1 MSTIDFDVVI
11 IGLGP
16 TGGTLANLLA
26 MNNLSI
32 LVLEKEA
39 GIYNLPRAVHFDD
52 EVMRVFNTI
61 GITKS
66 LTKKLIINK
75 GTKFVNEK
83 GKILLD
89 WPRPKIITENGWYP
103 SYRFHQPDLERSLRH
118 RLKRYEKVLVAQN
131 SEVYKTINY
140 KNHSIIQY
148 KNIKTNQIFSVKS
161 KYVIGCDGANS
172 FLRKQMKSEMEHL
185 GFEQR
190 WAVID
195 LILKTKKTNLPD
207 RTIQYCNSKRP
218 ATYCRNVGKRRRW
231 EIALKEEESV
241 EQFFDSKALWK
252 FLSQWV
258 SQDEAIIERKTVY
271 TFQSAIANKWR
282 RGRQF
287 LVGDAAHLT
296 PPFMG
301 QGMCAG
307 IRDASNLAWKISIC
321 CKKGHNERLL
331 DTYQSERSSNV
342 KDYINTAMKMGE
354 LLNSIGGSK
363 VSDTVYVEKDGT
375 IKMNSIKPELGK
387 GLGNLHDKNRGKIFP
402 SIKINFDKEFDDLFS
417 CYPILIT
424 NNKESEKKLKIRTY
438 SSIDIPEIETIL
450 KKFNSNSL
458 IIRPDRFVLASTDKS
473 DLKEFSR
480 FFHNNI
486 YGL

>member
-1 MSTIDFDVVI
+1 MSTVDFDVII

-16 TGGTLANLLA
+16 SGGTLANLLA

-32 LVLEKEA
+32 LILEKEA
-39 GIYNLPRAVHFDD
+39 SIYNLPRAVHFDD

-61 GITKS
+61 GITSS

-75 GTKFVNEK
+75 GTRFINEK
-83 GKILLD
+83 GELLLD
-89 WPRPKIITENGWYP
+89 WPRPKVITENGWYP
-103 SYRFHQPDLERSLRH
+103 SYRFHQPDLERSLRNK
-118 RLKRYEKVLVAQN
+118 LKRFEKVIISQN
-131 SEVYKTINY
+131 SEVYRIISH
-140 KNHSIIQY
+140 KNFSIIQY
-148 KNIKTNQIFSVKS
+148 KNLKTKNFFSVKS

-172 FLRKQMKSEMEHL
+172 FLRKQIKSEMEHL

-231 EIALKEEESV
+231 EIALKEEEST
-241 EQFFDSKALWK
+241 EKFFDSKTLWK

-258 SQDEAIIERKTVY
+258 SENDAEIERKTVY
-271 TFQSAIANKWR
+271 TFQSAIAKKWR
-282 RGRQF
+282 MGRLF

-321 CKKGHNERLL
+321 CKKGHNQKLL
-331 DTYQSERSSNV
+331 DTYESERSSNV
-342 KDYINTAMKMGE
+342 RDYINTAMKMGE

-363 VSDTVYVEKDGT
+363 VSDTVYMEKNGT

-387 GLGNLHDKNRGKIFP
+387 GLGNPDDKNRGKIFP
-402 SIKINFDKEFDDLFS
+402 SLKINFDKEFDDLFS

-424 NNKESEKKLKIRTY
+424 NKNVNEKKLKIRTY
-438 SSIDIPEIETIL
+438 TSFDIPEIETVL
-450 KKFNSNSL
+450 KKFNTNSL

-480 FFHNNI
+480 FYLNEIFS
-486 YGL
+486 